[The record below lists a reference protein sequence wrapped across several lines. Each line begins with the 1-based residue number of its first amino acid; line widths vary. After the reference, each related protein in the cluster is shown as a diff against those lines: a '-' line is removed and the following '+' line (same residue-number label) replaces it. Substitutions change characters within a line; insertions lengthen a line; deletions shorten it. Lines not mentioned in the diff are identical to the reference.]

1 MQRNSFYFSGGPY
14 QQLLQGMHD
23 ALSMPEAFIKLMGPA
38 HTGKTTLCD
47 KLVQYMRRKGFRV
60 VHFDYAIESPEML
73 RTMLARELDLPNL
86 ANFARVLEDALIDD
100 HDKPLLLIFDDAHL
114 LSDISL
120 IEVYRLAEVQT
131 GSRRMLNIVL
141 CGDTSLESRLLSNSE
156 FKSLLL
162 HVSHKFY
169 LEPMDPETLSL
180 FFVTYLEK
188 AGMPGI
194 QLEPKAMNYFYKS
207 CKGYPQPAAAICRL
221 IVESRTGQSE
231 LLPITRIEL
240 ANLIKAAAADE
251 NLPSR
256 GFRDN
261 NQLIVF
267 GPVFAVLAIAS
278 LGFLY
283 QQINTPGEITSEN
296 QLIARQDQTSSAEV
310 FDNQSIVN
318 VEQTVPSQQQRQAAE
333 SPQANLENFAEEPV
347 SDSNLALVT
356 AAERGVSVDDIVEP
370 EYEALTVGL
379 EAESSLD
386 NEQDNPVAEVPR
398 PRVLTLEE
406 EDSPDSAIVLSPP
419 EFAADNSDAVL
430 NETINSEQAAREEVL
445 AEITEEELA
454 AGIIASS
461 DMTILTAGEDESV
474 LEDFP
479 NRVEASIDIGNS
491 ADEGLAD
498 LSADIEPELL
508 EEESESAVVLAIQLT
523 VESWIAAWQSQ
534 MLADYFFTTMTNSRL
549 ATRIRKVHGEQT
561 GNGLLVMLNGFDWL

>member
-73 RTMLARELDLPNL
+73 RTMLARELGLPNL

-386 NEQDNPVAEVPR
+386 NE
-398 PRVLTLEE
+398 
-406 EDSPDSAIVLSPP
+406 
-419 EFAADNSDAVL
+419 
-430 NETINSEQAAREEVL
+430 
-445 AEITEEELA
+445 
-454 AGIIASS
+454 
-461 DMTILTAGEDESV
+461 
-474 LEDFP
+474 
-479 NRVEASIDIGNS
+479 
-491 ADEGLAD
+491 
-498 LSADIEPELL
+498 
-508 EEESESAVVLAIQLT
+508 
-523 VESWIAAWQSQ
+523 
-534 MLADYFFTTMTNSRL
+534 
-549 ATRIRKVHGEQT
+549 
-561 GNGLLVMLNGFDWL
+561 

>member
-549 ATRIRKVHGEQT
+549 ATR
-561 GNGLLVMLNGFDWL
+561 